1 MSKIVKQME
10 YTALEATFKGVR
22 DLLLIVPTKVDSGLD
37 FNFRKQLRDKKV
49 RVQMV
54 KNTLAQRVFGAQG
67 VTVDAKVWGGT
78 TLVAW
83 GGDSIKGLSQAV
95 NTLIKEIEKKDP
107 KAKDKFVVKAAVAD
121 GVPVTLDQALKM
133 PTRLEAIGE
142 ILGMILG
149 PGSAIAACL
158 TAIGA
163 QLAGQIA
170 TLADRKEEPVAAPAP
185 AEAAVAS
192 APAEPTAVPAP
203 AEPAA
208 APAPAEPAAAV
219 PAPAEPTAPAA
230 PTDAPAAPAA

>member
-133 PTRLEAIGE
+133 PTRLEAIGD

-170 TLADRKEEPVAAPAP
+170 TLADRKEEPVAAPA
-185 AEAAVAS
+185 
-192 APAEPTAVPAP
+192 EPT
-203 AEPAA
+203 A
-208 APAPAEPAAAV
+208 APAPAEASAAPAPTEPAAAV
-219 PAPAEPTAPAA
+219 PAPAEPAAPAE

>member
-185 AEAAVAS
+185 AEAAVSS
-192 APAEPTAVPAP
+192 APAELAPAP
-203 AEPAA
+203 AEAAA
-208 APAPAEPAAAV
+208 APAPTEPAAAV

>member
-133 PTRLEAIGE
+133 PTRLEAIGD

-170 TLADRKEEPVAAPAP
+170 TLADRKEEPVAAPA
-185 AEAAVAS
+185 
-192 APAEPTAVPAP
+192 EPTAAPAPAP
-203 AEPAA
+203 AEAS
-208 APAPAEPAAAV
+208 AEPAAAV
-219 PAPAEPTAPAA
+219 PAPAEPAAPAE

>member
-170 TLADRKEEPVAAPAP
+170 TLADRKEEPVAAPA
-185 AEAAVAS
+185 
-192 APAEPTAVPAP
+192 EPTAAP
-203 AEPAA
+203 VEPAA
-208 APAPAEPAAAV
+208 ASAPAEPAAAV
-219 PAPAEPTAPAA
+219 PAPAESAAVPAPAEPA
-230 PTDAPAAPAA
+230 APAEPTDAPAAPAAPAA